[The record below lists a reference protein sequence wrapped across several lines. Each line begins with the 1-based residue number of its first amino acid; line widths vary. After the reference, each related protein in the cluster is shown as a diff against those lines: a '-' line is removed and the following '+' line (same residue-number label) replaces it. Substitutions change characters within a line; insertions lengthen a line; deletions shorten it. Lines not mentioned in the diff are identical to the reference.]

1 MAKAKNTYGPVQLT
15 PANKLYLYQL
25 LSESIGIGK
34 QTFSTR
40 ALEALAEQ
48 EITPEALGHES
59 AQSLFEALSDFVQL
73 TPFKGGRLYVTVLRQ
88 EEWDSALEAAGSGAP
103 EGGKQAGGKGKPWKR
118 RKGGLKPVRPKL
130 IEPVAEEPVEEE
142 PPAKEAA
149 ENKTAADAAVDG
161 AAKTSDE
168 AEASVAPGADDATSG
183 TGETAEED
191 VVATETLAAPKTV
204 GAAPKFAEAGTASFG
219 SNEGTASRVPN
230 ILEQI
235 AAQAGAAEAAASTV
249 EPAAEG
255 EVAAKATAGAA
266 GEQQATADAQT
277 EGAPNQQ
284 IASSATTEA
293 EMDGADDDKPTAP
306 EAPKQASPLAS
317 LLEQIEAQT
326 VPFDVAPAEPS
337 TGAHAGQ
344 GAAAA
349 QATSQR
355 SATASPAS
363 AATATAAGRRT
374 SNAELPKSFID
385 EVSPKA
391 ALMGLLTRMLPIDA
405 DILTILDED
414 WRVARATGTATGSRN
429 LVTFPLRY
437 LQEDGSAP
445 VSVTIKRSSKAT
457 DARRWQLALV
467 DGDDGTGRAHEAVGL
482 EGLPQEQGGCWA
494 QLSPRSHAASM
505 ADPARDLAQFME
517 IGTWEQ
523 ALGTLARTAAPERW
537 NYPGEGVGAKS
548 RYGVLRDYLASTLA
562 RVRATDAL
570 ATAADGSLAAFDT
583 GLLSPLDEK
592 LYAVL
597 SPTGIDIPWHL
608 EGFAEAG
615 SGELGSRLVAAIGEL
630 PAQASYLRSI
640 DDVAPR
646 VGAMVIPDYRA
657 LLSECLDRLPQGW
670 LREQLGGA
678 GASAAFEALCAATA
692 PAEQTSAKR
701 TLAHA
706 IEGEPALFRRL
717 CRALDDAI
725 GLSMRRAQASYR
737 HVAPAYDAARDRM
750 LLMLPLA
757 LVDETSVDC
766 ALALELMPSGA
777 YQAAS
782 VVTLPAAYAAARTIS
797 SQMPTWLTAERAL
810 G

>member
-48 EITPEALGHES
+48 EITPESLGHES

-88 EEWDSALEAAGSGAP
+88 EEWDSALEAAGSGTS
-103 EGGKQAGGKGKPWKR
+103 EGGKQAGGKGGKGKPWKR

-142 PPAKEAA
+142 PPAKEAV
-149 ENKTAADAAVDG
+149 EGAVEL
-161 AAKTSDE
+161 ATEMNDE
-168 AEASVAPGADDATSG
+168 AGAS
-183 TGETAEED
+183 
-191 VVATETLAAPKTV
+191 VATETNDAAGDV
-204 GAAPKFAEAGTASFG
+204 GENIEQAPAADEA
-219 SNEGTASRVPN
+219 NEGATGSGVPS

-249 EPAAEG
+249 EPAAEA

-284 IASSATTEA
+284 IASSAATEA
-293 EMDGADDDKPTAP
+293 EASGADDDKPTAP

-326 VPFDVAPAEPS
+326 VPFDVAPTEPA
-337 TGAHAGQ
+337 TGTHAGQ

-363 AATATAAGRRT
+363 AATAAVAGRRT

-750 LLMLPLA
+750 LLLLPLA
-757 LVDETSVDC
+757 LVDEASVDC

>member
-15 PANKLYLYQL
+15 PANKIYLYQL

-48 EITPEALGHES
+48 EITPESLGHES

-88 EEWDSALEAAGSGAP
+88 EEWDSALEAAGSGAS
-103 EGGKQAGGKGKPWKR
+103 EGGKQAGGKGGKGKPWKR
-118 RKGGLKPVRPKL
+118 RKGGLKPLRPKL
-130 IEPVAEEPVEEE
+130 IEPAKEEPVEEE

-149 ENKTAADAAVDG
+149 EGAVELATDMN
-161 AAKTSDE
+161 DE
-168 AEASVAPGADDATSG
+168 AGASVTTETNDVAGD
-183 TGETAEED
+183 TGENIEQAP
-191 VVATETLAAPKTV
+191 ATD
-204 GAAPKFAEAGTASFG
+204 EA
-219 SNEGTASRVPN
+219 NEGATGSGVPS

-249 EPAAEG
+249 EPAAEA

-284 IASSATTEA
+284 IASSAATEA
-293 EMDGADDDKPTAP
+293 EASGADDDKPTAP

-326 VPFDVAPAEPS
+326 VPFDVAPTEPA
-337 TGAHAGQ
+337 TGTRTSQ
-344 GAAAA
+344 GAAGA

-355 SATASPAS
+355 NATASPAS
-363 AATATAAGRRT
+363 VATAAAGRRT

-670 LREQLGGA
+670 LREQLGRA

-750 LLMLPLA
+750 LLLLPLA

>member
-25 LSESIGIGK
+25 LGESIGIGK

-48 EITPEALGHES
+48 EITPESLGHES

-88 EEWDSALEAAGSGAP
+88 EEWDDALEATGSAKP
-103 EGGKQAGGKGKPWKR
+103 EGGKQAGGKGGKGKPWKR

-130 IEPVAEEPVEEE
+130 IEPAAEESVEEE
-142 PPAKEAA
+142 PPAAETAASEAA
-149 ENKTAADAAVDG
+149 VEPAADVVVEKG
-161 AAKTSDE
+161 DE
-168 AEASVAPGADDATSG
+168 AEASVVAGAGDTTDNANKTDEQAPTAAEMNESATGSG
-183 TGETAEED
+183 
-191 VVATETLAAPKTV
+191 
-204 GAAPKFAEAGTASFG
+204 
-219 SNEGTASRVPN
+219 VPS

-235 AAQAGAAEAAASTV
+235 EAQVGVVEPATSAAELAAEAQ
-249 EPAAEG
+249 P
-255 EVAAKATAGAA
+255 AAKAAPGAA
-266 GEQQATADAQT
+266 ADEQQTAMDAQT
-277 EGAPNQQ
+277 NKLNGQQ
-284 IASSATTEA
+284 SATPQAADATAGNNAA
-293 EMDGADDDKPTAP
+293 EQPAP
-306 EAPKQASPLAS
+306 EAPKQSSPLAS

-326 VPFDVAPAEPS
+326 VPFEPASTEPAANNLVGQSAPS
-337 TGAHAGQ
+337 S
-344 GAAAA
+344 
-349 QATSQR
+349 QATSQ
-355 SATASPAS
+355 SDAAASPAS
-363 AATATAAGRRT
+363 TATVAEGQPTR
-374 SNAELPKSFID
+374 NAELPKSFID

-405 DILTILDED
+405 DVLTILDED
-414 WRVARATGTATGSRN
+414 WRVARATGTATGTRN

-457 DARRWQLALV
+457 GARRWQLALV

-570 ATAADGSLAAFDT
+570 ATAADGTLAAFDT

-670 LREQLGGA
+670 LREQLDGTGA
-678 GASAAFEALCAATA
+678 APAFEALCAAAA

-750 LLMLPLA
+750 LLLLPLA
-757 LVDETSVDC
+757 LVDETNVDC

-782 VVTLPAAYAAARTIS
+782 IVTLPAAYAAARTVS
-797 SQMPTWLTAERAL
+797 SQMPTWLTAEKAL

>member
-48 EITPEALGHES
+48 EITPESLGHES

-88 EEWDSALEAAGSGAP
+88 EEWDSALEAAGSGAS
-103 EGGKQAGGKGKPWKR
+103 EGGKQAGGKGGKGKPWKR

-130 IEPVAEEPVEEE
+130 IEPVAEEPAEEE
-142 PPAKEAA
+142 PPAEEAT
-149 ENKTAADAAVDG
+149 EGAVEL
-161 AAKTSDE
+161 ATELNEE
-168 AEASVAPGADDATSG
+168 AGASVAAETNDAAGDAGENIEQAPAAD
-183 TGETAEED
+183 
-191 VVATETLAAPKTV
+191 
-204 GAAPKFAEAGTASFG
+204 EA
-219 SNEGTASRVPN
+219 NEGATGSGVPS

-249 EPAAEG
+249 EPAAEA
-255 EVAAKATAGAA
+255 EVAAKATPGAA
-266 GEQQATADAQT
+266 GEQQAADGTQT

-284 IASSATTEA
+284 IASSAATEA
-293 EMDGADDDKPTAP
+293 EASGADDDKPTAP

-326 VPFDVAPAEPS
+326 VPFDVAPTEPA
-337 TGAHAGQ
+337 TGTHAGQ

-363 AATATAAGRRT
+363 AATATAAGKPAR
-374 SNAELPKSFID
+374 NAELPKSFID

>member
-48 EITPEALGHES
+48 EITPETLGHES

-88 EEWDSALEAAGSGAP
+88 EEWDSALEAAGSGTSEGSKQA
-103 EGGKQAGGKGKPWKR
+103 GGKGGKGKPWKR

-149 ENKTAADAAVDG
+149 EGAVKL
-161 AAKTSDE
+161 ATELNDE
-168 AEASVAPGADDATSG
+168 AGASVA
-183 TGETAEED
+183 
-191 VVATETLAAPKTV
+191 
-204 GAAPKFAEAGTASFG
+204 AEANDAAGDASENIEQA
-219 SNEGTASRVPN
+219 SAADEANEGATGSGVPS

-249 EPAAEG
+249 EPAAEA
-255 EVAAKATAGAA
+255 EVAAKATPGAA
-266 GEQQATADAQT
+266 GEQQAAADAQT

-284 IASSATTEA
+284 IASSAATEA
-293 EMDGADDDKPTAP
+293 EASGADDDKPTAP

-326 VPFDVAPAEPS
+326 VPFDVAPTEPA
-337 TGAHAGQ
+337 TGTHAGQ

-363 AATATAAGRRT
+363 AATATAAGKPAR
-374 SNAELPKSFID
+374 NAELPKSFID

-757 LVDETSVDC
+757 LVDEASVDC

>member
-88 EEWDSALEAAGSGAP
+88 EEWDSALEAAGSGTS
-103 EGGKQAGGKGKPWKR
+103 EGGKQAGGKGGKGKPWKR

-130 IEPVAEEPVEEE
+130 VEPAAEEPVEEE

-149 ENKTAADAAVDG
+149 EGAVELATDMN
-161 AAKTSDE
+161 DE
-168 AEASVAPGADDATSG
+168 AGASVTTETNDVAGD
-183 TGETAEED
+183 TGENIEQAP
-191 VVATETLAAPKTV
+191 ATD
-204 GAAPKFAEAGTASFG
+204 EA
-219 SNEGTASRVPN
+219 NEGATGSGVPS

-249 EPAAEG
+249 EPAAEA
-255 EVAAKATAGAA
+255 EVAAKATPGAA

-284 IASSATTEA
+284 IASSAATEA
-293 EMDGADDDKPTAP
+293 EASGADDDKPTAP

-326 VPFDVAPAEPS
+326 VPFDVAPTEPA
-337 TGAHAGQ
+337 TGTRTSQ
-344 GAAAA
+344 GAAGA

-355 SATASPAS
+355 NATASPAS
-363 AATATAAGRRT
+363 VATAAAGRRT

-750 LLMLPLA
+750 LLLLPLA

>member
-1 MAKAKNTYGPVQLT
+1 MG
-15 PANKLYLYQL
+15 
-25 LSESIGIGK
+25 
-34 QTFSTR
+34 
-40 ALEALAEQ
+40 
-48 EITPEALGHES
+48 
-59 AQSLFEALSDFVQL
+59 
-73 TPFKGGRLYVTVLRQ
+73 
-88 EEWDSALEAAGSGAP
+88 
-103 EGGKQAGGKGKPWKR
+103 
-118 RKGGLKPVRPKL
+118 
-130 IEPVAEEPVEEE
+130 
-142 PPAKEAA
+142 
-149 ENKTAADAAVDG
+149 
-161 AAKTSDE
+161 
-168 AEASVAPGADDATSG
+168 
-183 TGETAEED
+183 
-191 VVATETLAAPKTV
+191 
-204 GAAPKFAEAGTASFG
+204 
-219 SNEGTASRVPN
+219 
-230 ILEQI
+230 
-235 AAQAGAAEAAASTV
+235 
-249 EPAAEG
+249 
-255 EVAAKATAGAA
+255 
-266 GEQQATADAQT
+266 
-277 EGAPNQQ
+277 
-284 IASSATTEA
+284 
-293 EMDGADDDKPTAP
+293 GADDDKPTAP

-326 VPFDVAPAEPS
+326 VPFDVAPTEPS

-363 AATATAAGRRT
+363 AATATAAGKPAR
-374 SNAELPKSFID
+374 NAELPKSFID

>member
-88 EEWDSALEAAGSGAP
+88 EEWDSALEAAGSGTSEGSKQA
-103 EGGKQAGGKGKPWKR
+103 GGKGGKGKPWKR

-130 IEPVAEEPVEEE
+130 IEPVAEEPAEEE
-142 PPAKEAA
+142 PPAEEAA
-149 ENKTAADAAVDG
+149 EGAVEL
-161 AAKTSDE
+161 ATELNEE
-168 AEASVAPGADDATSG
+168 AGASVAAETNDAAGDAGENIEQAPAAD
-183 TGETAEED
+183 
-191 VVATETLAAPKTV
+191 
-204 GAAPKFAEAGTASFG
+204 EA
-219 SNEGTASRVPN
+219 NEGATGSGVPS

-249 EPAAEG
+249 EPAAEA

-284 IASSATTEA
+284 IASSAATEA
-293 EMDGADDDKPTAP
+293 ETSGADDDKPTAP

-326 VPFDVAPAEPS
+326 VPFDVAPAEPA

-363 AATATAAGRRT
+363 AATATAAGKPAR
-374 SNAELPKSFID
+374 NAELPKSFID

-482 EGLPQEQGGCWA
+482 EGLPQEQGGCWV
-494 QLSPRSHAASM
+494 QLSPRSHAAGM

-750 LLMLPLA
+750 LLLLPLA

>member
-88 EEWDSALEAAGSGAP
+88 EEWDSALEAAGSGTS
-103 EGGKQAGGKGKPWKR
+103 EGGKQAGGKGGKGKPWKR

-149 ENKTAADAAVDG
+149 EGAVEL
-161 AAKTSDE
+161 ATELNDE
-168 AEASVAPGADDATSG
+168 AGASVA
-183 TGETAEED
+183 
-191 VVATETLAAPKTV
+191 
-204 GAAPKFAEAGTASFG
+204 AEANDAAGDAGENIEQASAADEA
-219 SNEGTASRVPN
+219 NEGATGSGVPS

-249 EPAAEG
+249 EPAAEA

-284 IASSATTEA
+284 IASSAATEA
-293 EMDGADDDKPTAP
+293 ETSGADDDKPTAP

-326 VPFDVAPAEPS
+326 VPFDVAPAEPVAS
-337 TGAHAGQ
+337 AHASQ

-363 AATATAAGRRT
+363 AATATAAGKPAR
-374 SNAELPKSFID
+374 NAELPKSFID

-482 EGLPQEQGGCWA
+482 EGLPQEQGGCWV
-494 QLSPRSHAASM
+494 QLSPRSHAAGM

-750 LLMLPLA
+750 LLLLPLA

>member
-48 EITPEALGHES
+48 EITPESLGHES

-88 EEWDSALEAAGSGAP
+88 EEWDSALEAAGSGAS
-103 EGGKQAGGKGKPWKR
+103 EGGKQAGGKGGKGKPWKR
-118 RKGGLKPVRPKL
+118 RKGGLKPLRPKL
-130 IEPVAEEPVEEE
+130 IEPAKEEPVEEE

-149 ENKTAADAAVDG
+149 EGAVELATDMN
-161 AAKTSDE
+161 DE
-168 AEASVAPGADDATSG
+168 AGASVTTETNDVAGD
-183 TGETAEED
+183 TGENIEQAP
-191 VVATETLAAPKTV
+191 ATD
-204 GAAPKFAEAGTASFG
+204 EA
-219 SNEGTASRVPN
+219 NEGATGSGVPS

-249 EPAAEG
+249 EPAAEA

-284 IASSATTEA
+284 IASSAATEA
-293 EMDGADDDKPTAP
+293 EMGGAEDDKPTAP

-326 VPFDVAPAEPS
+326 VPFDVAPAEPA
-337 TGAHAGQ
+337 TDAHAGQ

-349 QATSQR
+349 QAASQR

-363 AATATAAGRRT
+363 AATAAAGRRT

>member
-48 EITPEALGHES
+48 EITPESLGHES

-88 EEWDSALEAAGSGAP
+88 EEWDSALEAAGSGTS
-103 EGGKQAGGKGKPWKR
+103 EGGKQAGGKGGKGKPWKR

-130 IEPVAEEPVEEE
+130 IEPAKEEPVEEE

-149 ENKTAADAAVDG
+149 EGAVEL
-161 AAKTSDE
+161 ATELNDE
-168 AEASVAPGADDATSG
+168 AGASVA
-183 TGETAEED
+183 
-191 VVATETLAAPKTV
+191 
-204 GAAPKFAEAGTASFG
+204 AEANDAAGDASENIEQAPAADEA
-219 SNEGTASRVPN
+219 NEGATGSGVPS

-284 IASSATTEA
+284 IASSAATEA
-293 EMDGADDDKPTAP
+293 EASGADDDKPTAP

-349 QATSQR
+349 PAASQR

-363 AATATAAGRRT
+363 AATAAAGRRT

-494 QLSPRSHAASM
+494 QLSPRSHAAGM

-750 LLMLPLA
+750 LLLLPLA

>member
-1 MAKAKNTYGPVQLT
+1 M
-15 PANKLYLYQL
+15 
-25 LSESIGIGK
+25 
-34 QTFSTR
+34 
-40 ALEALAEQ
+40 
-48 EITPEALGHES
+48 
-59 AQSLFEALSDFVQL
+59 
-73 TPFKGGRLYVTVLRQ
+73 
-88 EEWDSALEAAGSGAP
+88 
-103 EGGKQAGGKGKPWKR
+103 
-118 RKGGLKPVRPKL
+118 RPKL
-130 IEPVAEEPVEEE
+130 IEPAKEEPVEG
-142 PPAKEAA
+142 
-149 ENKTAADAAVDG
+149 AVELATDMN
-161 AAKTSDE
+161 DE
-168 AEASVAPGADDATSG
+168 AGASVT
-183 TGETAEED
+183 
-191 VVATETLAAPKTV
+191 TETNDVAGDTSENIEQAPATD
-204 GAAPKFAEAGTASFG
+204 EA
-219 SNEGTASRVPN
+219 NEGATGSGVPS

-249 EPAAEG
+249 EPAAEA
-255 EVAAKATAGAA
+255 EVAAKATPGAA
-266 GEQQATADAQT
+266 GEQQAADGTQT

-293 EMDGADDDKPTAP
+293 EMGEADDDKPTAP

-326 VPFDVAPAEPS
+326 VPFDVAPAEPA

-349 QATSQR
+349 QAASQR

-363 AATATAAGRRT
+363 AATAAAGRRT

-505 ADPARDLAQFME
+505 ADPTRDLAQFME

-597 SPTGIDIPWHL
+597 SPIGIDIPWHL

>member
-1 MAKAKNTYGPVQLT
+1 MG
-15 PANKLYLYQL
+15 
-25 LSESIGIGK
+25 
-34 QTFSTR
+34 
-40 ALEALAEQ
+40 
-48 EITPEALGHES
+48 
-59 AQSLFEALSDFVQL
+59 
-73 TPFKGGRLYVTVLRQ
+73 
-88 EEWDSALEAAGSGAP
+88 
-103 EGGKQAGGKGKPWKR
+103 
-118 RKGGLKPVRPKL
+118 
-130 IEPVAEEPVEEE
+130 
-142 PPAKEAA
+142 
-149 ENKTAADAAVDG
+149 
-161 AAKTSDE
+161 
-168 AEASVAPGADDATSG
+168 
-183 TGETAEED
+183 
-191 VVATETLAAPKTV
+191 
-204 GAAPKFAEAGTASFG
+204 
-219 SNEGTASRVPN
+219 
-230 ILEQI
+230 
-235 AAQAGAAEAAASTV
+235 
-249 EPAAEG
+249 
-255 EVAAKATAGAA
+255 
-266 GEQQATADAQT
+266 
-277 EGAPNQQ
+277 
-284 IASSATTEA
+284 
-293 EMDGADDDKPTAP
+293 GADDDKPTAP

-363 AATATAAGRRT
+363 AATATAGRRT

-670 LREQLGGA
+670 LREQLGGT

-750 LLMLPLA
+750 LLLLPLA
-757 LVDETSVDC
+757 LVDEASVDC

>member
-88 EEWDSALEAAGSGAP
+88 EEWDSALEAAGSGTS
-103 EGGKQAGGKGKPWKR
+103 EGGKQAGGKGGKGKPWKR

-149 ENKTAADAAVDG
+149 EGAVEL
-161 AAKTSDE
+161 ATELNDE
-168 AEASVAPGADDATSG
+168 AGAS
-183 TGETAEED
+183 
-191 VVATETLAAPKTV
+191 VATETNDAAGDV
-204 GAAPKFAEAGTASFG
+204 GENIEQAPAADEA
-219 SNEGTASRVPN
+219 NEGATGSGEPS

-235 AAQAGAAEAAASTV
+235 AAQSGAAEAAASTV
-249 EPAAEG
+249 EPAAEA

-284 IASSATTEA
+284 IASSAATEA
-293 EMDGADDDKPTAP
+293 EASGADDDKPTAP

-326 VPFDVAPAEPS
+326 VPFDVAPAEPVAS
-337 TGAHAGQ
+337 AHASQ

-363 AATATAAGRRT
+363 AATATAAGKPAR
-374 SNAELPKSFID
+374 NAELPKSFID

-670 LREQLGGA
+670 LREQLGGT

-750 LLMLPLA
+750 LLLLPLA
-757 LVDETSVDC
+757 LVDEASVDC
-766 ALALELMPSGA
+766 ALVLELMPSGA

>member
-25 LSESIGIGK
+25 LGESIGIGK

-48 EITPEALGHES
+48 EITPESLGHES

-88 EEWDSALEAAGSGAP
+88 EEWDDALEAIGSAKP
-103 EGGKQAGGKGKPWKR
+103 EGGKQAGGKGGKGKPWKR

-130 IEPVAEEPVEEE
+130 IEPVTEEPAEEE
-142 PPAKEAA
+142 PPAAETAAGEAA
-149 ENKTAADAAVDG
+149 VETAADVAVEKG
-161 AAKTSDE
+161 DE
-168 AEASVAPGADDATSG
+168 AEASVVAGAGDTTDNANKTDEQAPAAAEMNESATGSG
-183 TGETAEED
+183 
-191 VVATETLAAPKTV
+191 
-204 GAAPKFAEAGTASFG
+204 
-219 SNEGTASRVPN
+219 VPS

-235 AAQAGAAEAAASTV
+235 EAQVGVVEATTSTAGLTAEAQ
-249 EPAAEG
+249 P
-255 EVAAKATAGAA
+255 AAKATPGAA
-266 GEQQATADAQT
+266 ADEQQAAMDAQANKLN
-277 EGAPNQQ
+277 GQQSAAPQ
-284 IASSATTEA
+284 AADTTAGNNAA
-293 EMDGADDDKPTAP
+293 EQPVP

-326 VPFDVAPAEPS
+326 VPFEPAPAEP
-337 TGAHAGQ
+337 AANNQVGQ
-344 GAAAA
+344 SDLSSH
-349 QATSQR
+349 ATSQGDA
-355 SATASPAS
+355 ATSPAS
-363 AATATAAGRRT
+363 TASVAAGQPTR
-374 SNAELPKSFID
+374 NAELPKSFID

-405 DILTILDED
+405 DVLTILDED
-414 WRVARATGTATGSRN
+414 WRVARATGTATGTRN

-457 DARRWQLALV
+457 GARRWQLALV

-615 SGELGSRLVAAIGEL
+615 SGELGSRLVATIGEL

-670 LREQLGGA
+670 LREQLDGTGA
-678 GASAAFEALCAATA
+678 APAFEAFCAAAA

-750 LLMLPLA
+750 LLLLPLA
-757 LVDETSVDC
+757 LVDETNVDC

-782 VVTLPAAYAAARTIS
+782 IVTLPAAYAAARTVS

>member
-48 EITPEALGHES
+48 EITPESLGHES

-103 EGGKQAGGKGKPWKR
+103 EGGKQAGGKGGKGKPWKR

-149 ENKTAADAAVDG
+149 EGAVELATDMN
-161 AAKTSDE
+161 DE
-168 AEASVAPGADDATSG
+168 AGASVTTETNDVAGD
-183 TGETAEED
+183 TGENNEQAP
-191 VVATETLAAPKTV
+191 ATD
-204 GAAPKFAEAGTASFG
+204 EA
-219 SNEGTASRVPN
+219 NEGATGSGVPS

-249 EPAAEG
+249 EPAAEA

-284 IASSATTEA
+284 VASSATTEA

-349 QATSQR
+349 PAASQR

-363 AATATAAGRRT
+363 AATAAAGRRT

-750 LLMLPLA
+750 LLLLPLA

-782 VVTLPAAYAAARTIS
+782 VVTLPAAYAAARTVS

>member
-25 LSESIGIGK
+25 LGESIGIGK

-48 EITPEALGHES
+48 EITPESLGHES

-88 EEWDSALEAAGSGAP
+88 EEWDDALEATGSAKP
-103 EGGKQAGGKGKPWKR
+103 EGGKQAGGKGGKGKPWKR

-130 IEPVAEEPVEEE
+130 IEPAAEESVEEE
-142 PPAKEAA
+142 PPTKEPTEGKAA
-149 ENKTAADAAVDG
+149 ANTSVNGAVEKG
-161 AAKTSDE
+161 DE
-168 AEASVAPGADDATSG
+168 AEASVVAGAENTTDNANES
-183 TGETAEED
+183 
-191 VVATETLAAPKTV
+191 
-204 GAAPKFAEAGTASFG
+204 AEAKPAPSGSDEGASA
-219 SNEGTASRVPN
+219 SNGIPN

-235 AAQAGAAEAAASTV
+235 AAQTVPFEPSPEVVTSAAELAGEVQPAAKAVPGAAASEQQTAMDAQANK
-249 EPAAEG
+249 PNGQQSAAPQAADTTAGNNAAEQP
-255 EVAAKATAGAA
+255 V
-266 GEQQATADAQT
+266 
-277 EGAPNQQ
+277 
-284 IASSATTEA
+284 
-293 EMDGADDDKPTAP
+293 P

-326 VPFDVAPAEPS
+326 VPFEPAPAEP
-337 TGAHAGQ
+337 AANNQVGQ
-344 GAAAA
+344 SDLSSH
-349 QATSQR
+349 ATSQ
-355 SATASPAS
+355 SDTATSPAS
-363 AATATAAGRRT
+363 TAVAAAGQPTR
-374 SNAELPKSFID
+374 NAELPKSFID

-414 WRVARATGTATGSRN
+414 WRVARATGTATGTRN

-670 LREQLGGA
+670 LREQLDGTGA
-678 GASAAFEALCAATA
+678 APAFEALCAAAA

-750 LLMLPLA
+750 LLLLPLA
-757 LVDETSVDC
+757 LVDETNVDC

-782 VVTLPAAYAAARTIS
+782 IVTLPAAYAAARTVS

>member
-48 EITPEALGHES
+48 EITPESLGHES

-88 EEWDSALEAAGSGAP
+88 EEWDSALEAAGSGTS
-103 EGGKQAGGKGKPWKR
+103 EGGKQAGGKGGKGKPWKR

-130 IEPVAEEPVEEE
+130 IEPVAEEPAEEE
-142 PPAKEAA
+142 PPAEEAA
-149 ENKTAADAAVDG
+149 EGAVEL
-161 AAKTSDE
+161 ATELNDE
-168 AEASVAPGADDATSG
+168 AGASVA
-183 TGETAEED
+183 
-191 VVATETLAAPKTV
+191 
-204 GAAPKFAEAGTASFG
+204 AEANDAAGDASENIEQA
-219 SNEGTASRVPN
+219 SAADEANEGATGSGVPS

-235 AAQAGAAEAAASTV
+235 AAQAGTAEAAASTV
-249 EPAAEG
+249 EPATEA
-255 EVAAKATAGAA
+255 EVAAKATAGGA

-284 IASSATTEA
+284 IASSAATEA
-293 EMDGADDDKPTAP
+293 ETSGADDDKPTAP

-326 VPFDVAPAEPS
+326 VPFDVAPAEPVAS
-337 TGAHAGQ
+337 AHASQ

-363 AATATAAGRRT
+363 AATATAAGKPAR
-374 SNAELPKSFID
+374 NAELPKSFID

-482 EGLPQEQGGCWA
+482 EGLPQEQGGCWV
-494 QLSPRSHAASM
+494 QLSPRSHAAGM

>member
-48 EITPEALGHES
+48 EITPESLGHES

-88 EEWDSALEAAGSGAP
+88 EEWDSALEAAGSGAS
-103 EGGKQAGGKGKPWKR
+103 EGGKQAGGKGGKGKPWKR

-130 IEPVAEEPVEEE
+130 IEPAKEEPVEEE

-149 ENKTAADAAVDG
+149 EGAVELATDMN
-161 AAKTSDE
+161 DE
-168 AEASVAPGADDATSG
+168 AGASVTTETNDVAGD
-183 TGETAEED
+183 TGENIEQAP
-191 VVATETLAAPKTV
+191 ATD
-204 GAAPKFAEAGTASFG
+204 EA
-219 SNEGTASRVPN
+219 NEGATGSGVPS

-249 EPAAEG
+249 EPAAEA

-284 IASSATTEA
+284 IASSAATEA
-293 EMDGADDDKPTAP
+293 EASGADDDKPTAP

-363 AATATAAGRRT
+363 AATAAVAGRRT

-670 LREQLGGA
+670 LREQLGRA

-750 LLMLPLA
+750 LLLLPLA